1 MPARAR
7 ERRSNRFT
15 VNIDPLT
22 HARLTVLA
30 AEAGISLSA
39 FALDVLSRAAMERGA
54 ADRLAEQTHATSS
67 AALQLLVRLLERS
80 GVKPG
85 EIRDALEEG
94 LTHGL
99 AEARQLTDPV
109 SSFLARE
116 PAAEPEG

>member
-15 VNIDPLT
+15 VNVDPLT

-30 AEAGISLSA
+30 AEAGTSLSA
-39 FALDVLSRAAMERGA
+39 FALDVLSRAATERGA
-54 ADRLAEQTHATSS
+54 ADRLAEQTHATTS
-67 AALQLLVRLLERS
+67 AALQLLVRLLESS
-80 GVKPG
+80 GVDPA
-85 EIRDALEEG
+85 EIREALEQG

-116 PAAEPEG
+116 PGGEPEG